1 MLSHELK
8 IMFLHNL
15 KKKKIMQ
22 FYGSMSKAYKLLVS
36 YFSYLCQECLQ
47 C

>member
-8 IMFLHNL
+8 IMFLYNL
-15 KKKKIMQ
+15 KKNYEIS
-22 FYGSMSKAYKLLVS
+22 GSMSKAYKLLVS